1 VVLKLILEAHLLFP
15 IAFFVIFQIYILY
28 VFDSESL
35 CVRAPCLFSHLN
47 SSSTLF
53 AHTAEV
59 SALFLFFPFSNY
71 VSRRVAVYFSHIL
84 IVSRACDR
92 TLDSPPC
99 LFNLNINFNYI
110 VISSGGFLRFCV
122 VDTL

>member
-35 CVRAPCLFSHLN
+35 CVRAP

-53 AHTAEV
+53 AHTAQV

-71 VSRRVAVYFSHIL
+71 VSRRVSVYFSHIL

-92 TLDSPPC
+92 TLDSPC

-110 VISSGGFLRFCV
+110 VISSGGFF
-122 VDTL
+122 